1 MKLNWHDKIALI
13 TGASSGIGAA
23 TARELSRHGLG
34 VVLVARRRE
43 RLEELAAEIQA
54 AGGQAQTI
62 AADLALPE
70 DRERI
75 FAQAQKCYGTPDVL
89 VNNAGL
95 GWYGYYADMPWNTA
109 LEMLQVNVAAVM
121 HLTRLFLPEMRRR
134 GSGHI
139 VNVGSISGSLPNQG
153 IAIYGASKAFLD
165 AFTTSL
171 YRELV
176 GSRLCVSV
184 VRAGP
189 VTSEFYQ
196 TARTRPGGRP
206 VPAERFAVSS
216 ESVARNIWGLLR
228 RPRKVVY
235 VPRVL
240 SLSPWLETLF
250 GWLIDR
256 LGPVLLR
263 RQH

>member
-1 MKLNWHDKIALI
+1 MDTQWRGKIALI

-23 TARELSRHGLG
+23 TARELAQRGLG
-34 VVLVARRRE
+34 VVLVARRQE
-43 RLEELAAEIQA
+43 RLHELASEIQA

-62 AADLALPE
+62 SADLAVPE
-70 DRERI
+70 DRQRVFDQTQE
-75 FAQAQKCYGTPDVL
+75 CCGTPDVL

-95 GWYGYYADMPWNTA
+95 GWYGYYADMPWETA

-121 HLTRLFLPEMRRR
+121 HLTRLFLPEMRQR
-134 GSGHI
+134 GGGHI
-139 VNVGSISGSLPNQG
+139 VNIGSISGGMPHQG

-189 VTSEFYQ
+189 VSSEFFQ
-196 TARTRPGGRP
+196 TAKTRPGGRA
-206 VPAERFAVSS
+206 VPAERFAVSA
-216 ESVARNIWGLLR
+216 ESVARSIWGLLR
-228 RPRKVVY
+228 RPRKVIY
-235 VPRVL
+235 VPGIL

-250 GWLIDR
+250 GWVIDR
-256 LGPVLLR
+256 VGPVLLR
-263 RQH
+263 RRP